1 LSCTLHIWHV
11 EMGKDIKKL
20 LEALVAMATAN
31 IAADPKNAQYWAD
44 MRDKG
49 KTYEP
54 PQKSGK

>member
-1 LSCTLHIWHV
+1 
-11 EMGKDIKKL
+11 MGKDIKKL